1 MCDSFG
7 INVLWRLLDYVS
19 ITQLSAIVG
28 DRMWWPCS
36 LILPWM
42 HMTQNPA
49 DHPTDSGDMWD
60 CSKLKWKQMVKKYPL
75 CFALSLLWGTLPEV
89 FDPNSLLG
97 KHVSELGWNNTGNTV
112 YSSGYSGLSGY
123 TVEERDRQLSFFLWD
138 CFSHGLPGF
147 LSSFRNKPN
156 SQRS

>member
-19 ITQLSAIVG
+19 ITQLSMIVG
-28 DRMWWPCS
+28 SRMWWLCS

-42 HMTQNPA
+42 RTTQNPT
-49 DHPTDSGDMWD
+49 DHPTGSGDMWE

-75 CFALSLLWGTLPEV
+75 CFALSFLWGMLPEV
-89 FDPNSLLG
+89 FDPNSLLR
-97 KHVSELGWNNTGNTV
+97 KHVPELGWNNTGNTV
-112 YSSGYSGLSGY
+112 FSSGYSVLSGY
-123 TVEERDRQLSFFLWD
+123 AVEERDRQLSFFLWAF
-138 CFSHGLPGF
+138 FSHGLLGF